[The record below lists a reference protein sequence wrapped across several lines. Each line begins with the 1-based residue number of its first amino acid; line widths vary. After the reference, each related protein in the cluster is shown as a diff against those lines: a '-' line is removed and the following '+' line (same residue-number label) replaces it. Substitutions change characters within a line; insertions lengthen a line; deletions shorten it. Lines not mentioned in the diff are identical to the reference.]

1 MGIDFKYLCDK
12 YNIKPNG
19 IIHVGAHLMEERE
32 NYLSMGINNIIWIEA
47 NPEIFNTIK
56 FDSDKELFFN
66 YAISDKDNE
75 LCELNVTNNGQ
86 SSSILELDKHKI
98 YHPSIYVTE
107 KVSVKSKTLD
117 TLFEENSIDVEKY
130 NFLNIDI
137 QGAEYLAF
145 LGSNKT
151 LEKIDYV
158 YSEVN
163 EGTLYK
169 DCGLIS
175 DIDNLLSKYGFKRV
189 ETDMSPWEWGDAF
202 YIKEEKKL

>member
-1 MGIDFKYLCDK
+1 
-12 YNIKPNG
+12 
-19 IIHVGAHLMEERE
+19 
-32 NYLSMGINNIIWIEA
+32 
-47 NPEIFNTIK
+47 
-56 FDSDKELFFN
+56 
-66 YAISDKDNE
+66 
-75 LCELNVTNNGQ
+75 
-86 SSSILELDKHKI
+86 LDKHKI
-98 YHPSIYVTE
+98 YHPSVYVTE
-107 KVSVKSKTLD
+107 KISVTSKTLD
-117 TLFEENSIDVEKY
+117 TLFEENNIDAKKY

-202 YIKEEKKL
+202 YVKEKNNL